1 MILQSRVQL
10 QQRDQCGT
18 QKQMWP
24 VKDALPHNN
33 RTDFVIA
40 KDGDMARERAMR
52 CIALPSKR
60 LSASI
65 NNTALHIILNKYAST
80 MHSPGSSSV
89 DQRYST
95 T

>member
-24 VKDALPHNN
+24 VKDALPHNK
-33 RTDFVIA
+33 RTYFVIA
-40 KDGDMARERAMR
+40 KDGDIARERAMHS
-52 CIALPSKR
+52 APSKR

-65 NNTALHIILNKYAST
+65 NNTALHIILNKYASM
-80 MHSPGSSSV
+80 MHSLGIGSF